1 MRKILMITSTWNIL
15 YIDSLIQGILERI
28 RGTDIRLHIFNAYH
42 VANGSEYGRMEQGI
56 FQLPSPREYDGMLVA
71 VNSVGETPHINRMIT
86 SYLQHGRKVLS
97 IDQQFMDQ
105 PCIGID
111 NYQMFYQMTEHMI
124 TVHGCRKLNYLG
136 GPEANEE
143 NQKRYTAFR
152 DCLAKHRLPLAPGQT
167 LHMSFLHSD
176 GEKAYE
182 HWKQLGLHLPD
193 AVLCAN
199 DNMALGYL
207 VAAQRDGYYAPKD
220 FRISGFDNSEEGE
233 IYSPSITSVNRGWV
247 QLGHDSIT
255 RLLDMI
261 DGTSEGRN
269 YYTKGFCVFN
279 ESCGCHSHAHDN
291 GQILQYMYREKKTNE
306 HHNELHFASQQLLCS
321 TSIGPQMPEALEQC
335 CKLLELDALA
345 LCLQPD
351 WEESNV
357 SEGERARMPEASM
370 PQAYTDHGPDR
381 LTSLTPDSW
390 NARDDYQILLFSP
403 LHFQSISLGY
413 CVIPYNKD
421 LIPYDKH
428 RKFVDNLSLTLSL
441 IWQQKKLQQMN
452 LQLRRLYV
460 RDQLTGLYNRFGY
473 EDLAKNYFRK
483 QQGRIY
489 MMFLDVDNLKTF
501 NDQYGH
507 DMGDLA
513 IKGVAEAMKAVLS
526 QAPIKVRMGG
536 DEFLAVGPYVD
547 EAGLLSLEAQM
558 ELWLAQYSELHRM
571 PFPLTA
577 SIGHVWNE
585 DADSTLEQLVQEA
598 DRRMYEIKKAR
609 KRGRENL

>member
-1 MRKILMITSTWNIL
+1 MI
-15 YIDSLIQGILERI
+15 G
-28 RGTDIRLHIFNAYH
+28 
-42 VANGSEYGRMEQGI
+42 V
-56 FQLPSPREYDGMLVA
+56 
-71 VNSVGETPHINRMIT
+71 
-86 SYLQHGRKVLS
+86 LQQGRKVLS

-143 NQKRYTAFR
+143 NQKLYTAFR

-291 GQILQYMYREKKTNE
+291 GQILQYMYREKKTSE

-357 SEGERARMPEASM
+357 SEGEGARMPEASM

-381 LTSLTPDSW
+381 LTSLTPNSW

-452 LQLRRLYV
+452 QI
-460 RDQLTGLYNRFGY
+460 
-473 EDLAKNYFRK
+473 
-483 QQGRIY
+483 GR
-489 MMFLDVDNLKTF
+489 
-501 NDQYGH
+501 
-507 DMGDLA
+507 A
-513 IKGVAEAMKAVLS
+513 SCREGV
-526 QAPIKVRMGG
+526 
-536 DEFLAVGPYVD
+536 
-547 EAGLLSLEAQM
+547 
-558 ELWLAQYSELHRM
+558 
-571 PFPLTA
+571 
-577 SIGHVWNE
+577 
-585 DADSTLEQLVQEA
+585 
-598 DRRMYEIKKAR
+598 
-609 KRGRENL
+609 

>member
-1 MRKILMITSTWNIL
+1 
-15 YIDSLIQGILERI
+15 
-28 RGTDIRLHIFNAYH
+28 
-42 VANGSEYGRMEQGI
+42 
-56 FQLPSPREYDGMLVA
+56 
-71 VNSVGETPHINRMIT
+71 
-86 SYLQHGRKVLS
+86 
-97 IDQQFMDQ
+97 
-105 PCIGID
+105 
-111 NYQMFYQMTEHMI
+111 
-124 TVHGCRKLNYLG
+124 
-136 GPEANEE
+136 
-143 NQKRYTAFR
+143 
-152 DCLAKHRLPLAPGQT
+152 
-167 LHMSFLHSD
+167 
-176 GEKAYE
+176 
-182 HWKQLGLHLPD
+182 
-193 AVLCAN
+193 
-199 DNMALGYL
+199 
-207 VAAQRDGYYAPKD
+207 
-220 FRISGFDNSEEGE
+220 
-233 IYSPSITSVNRGWV
+233 
-247 QLGHDSIT
+247 
-255 RLLDMI
+255 MI

-291 GQILQYMYREKKTNE
+291 GQILQYMYREKKTSE

-357 SEGERARMPEASM
+357 SEGEGARMPEASM

-381 LTSLTPDSW
+381 LTSLTPNSW